1 MKNFSSKCSLG
12 PPGNAGAELIKQ
24 RRREMRRRIRI
35 NLAWTV
41 WNLLT
46 DLNDKI
52 RRRYEKDFLEAALKN
67 DKDLLFFKKRLQ
79 HLIPF

>member
-1 MKNFSSKCSLG
+1 
-12 PPGNAGAELIKQ
+12 
-24 RRREMRRRIRI
+24 MRRRIRI

-52 RRRYEKDFLEAALKN
+52 RRHYEKDFLEAALKN
-67 DKDLLFFKKRLQ
+67 DKELLFFKKRLQ
-79 HLIPF
+79 YLIPF